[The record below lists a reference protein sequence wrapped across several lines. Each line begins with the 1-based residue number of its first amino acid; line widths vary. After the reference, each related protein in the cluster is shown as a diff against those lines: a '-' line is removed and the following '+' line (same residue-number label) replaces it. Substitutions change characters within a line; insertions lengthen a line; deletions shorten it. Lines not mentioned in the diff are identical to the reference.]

1 MYCQE
6 DHEVNLFGKIIKNEC
21 DEEFRFIQLH
31 VRDTLLSLVKVL
43 LKDRHPF
50 KGELEINKMMDLLT
64 QSSLEEWMWRKIIEK
79 MYDPQ
84 DSHILEQKFLNQIQL
99 RDE

>member
-64 QSSLEEWMWRKIIEK
+64 
-79 MYDPQ
+79 
-84 DSHILEQKFLNQIQL
+84 
-99 RDE
+99 